1 MVDEFTFEGC
11 ERPQVQLVGLDG
23 NAFSILGRCR
33 RATRKIWNEAQ
44 WRKFHDEA
52 TADDYDHLLCT
63 VADYFD
69 LTKKRLMMRK
79 RLITVKI
86 VKSDGDEDVR

>member
-33 RATRKIWNEAQ
+33 SAARKIWNEAQ

-69 LTKKRLMMRK
+69 L
-79 RLITVKI
+79 I
-86 VKSDGDEDVR
+86 DPDEEEIDDEEGIDYGEEYEECEE